1 MIKGIPVSEGYAI
14 GVVYQWRETQLDTS
28 KKRVKHVQSEIAFL
42 HETIEKTVIQLK
54 ELMVK
59 SKDFYGE
66 ETSKIFEA
74 HLLIAQDP
82 DMTSQIEAFIQKETC
97 NMLYALKTISD
108 QYIQMF
114 ENLNDEYLKE
124 RTLDIIDVRNRM
136 IRNALNLSPN
146 EMVLPKE
153 EMILI
158 ANELT
163 PSQIASL
170 DLKYVKGIITQIG
183 GKTSHSAIMS
193 KLVGLPAIMGVDDAF
208 KLLKPHTEII
218 MDGFT
223 GEIFA
228 DFNQETY
235 HTYLYKRDQY
245 FNYKESL
252 KALISEPTRSRDL
265 HTYLL
270 SGQIGSSRD
279 VNQVIENGADG
290 IGLFR
295 TEFLFINRTKS
306 PTEEEQFIEY
316 KSVLEMMGS
325 KPVVIRTID
334 LGGDKQTP
342 YLKIKSDL
350 NPSLGIRA
358 IRLSMYHQDVIYLQL
373 RALIRASVYGHL
385 KVMFPMVA
393 SIEDI
398 FMIKQWIED
407 IKNEFIVS
415 NIPYKDF
422 PVGIMI
428 EIPSAALMADDFAKH
443 VDFFSI
449 GTNDLIQYTFA
460 ADRTSEDLDYLYRPF
475 SPAIIRLIHM
485 TAKAAKENHIPV
497 SVCGEM
503 AADPLAVPLLLGMGI
518 DELSM
523 SPSQILKAKDFVLNH
538 HHSVFEY
545 AAEYVLKLTTEKEI
559 LKFLKDNFQT

>member
-14 GVVYQWRETQLDTS
+14 SFIYQWHEKVLDTS
-28 KKRVKHVQSEIAFL
+28 KKRVKDFKFEIDFL
-42 HETIEKTVIQLK
+42 HETIDKTILQLK
-54 ELMVK
+54 ELMNT
-59 SKDFYGE
+59 SKDIYGE

-74 HLLIAQDP
+74 HLLIAKDP
-82 DMTSQIEAFIQKETC
+82 EMTSQIEAFIKDKSC
-97 NMLYALKTISD
+97 NMLYALKMVSD
-108 QYIQMF
+108 QYIHMF
-114 ENLNDEYLKE
+114 ENLDDEYLKE
-124 RTLDIIDVRNRM
+124 RALDIIDVRNRM
-136 IRNALNLSPN
+136 IRNALNLSPD
-146 EMVLPKE
+146 EMVLPKQ
-153 EMILI
+153 EMILV
-158 ANELT
+158 AHELT

-170 DLKYVKGIITQIG
+170 DLTFVKGFITQVG

-193 KLVGLPAIMGVDDAF
+193 KLVGLPAIMGVEDAF
-208 KLLKPHTEII
+208 KSLKPNAEII
-218 MDGFT
+218 MDAFT
-223 GEIFA
+223 GEIYSEY
-228 DFNQETY
+228 DQETY
-235 HTYLYKRDQY
+235 HTYIYKRDNY
-245 FNYKESL
+245 LNYKESL
-252 KALISEPTRSRDL
+252 KALISEPTRSKDL

-279 VNQVIENGADG
+279 VSQVIENGADG

-295 TEFLFINRTKS
+295 TEFLFINRTTS
-306 PTEEEQFIEY
+306 PTEEEQFNEY

-342 YLKIKSDL
+342 YLKIKTDL

-358 IRLSMYHQDVIYLQL
+358 IRLSIYHQDVIYLQL
-373 RALIRASVYGHL
+373 RALIRASIYGNL

-398 FMIKQWIED
+398 FMVKQWIFD
-407 IKNEFIVS
+407 IQNEFKATH
-415 NIPYKDF
+415 IPYKDF
-422 PVGIMI
+422 PIGIMI
-428 EIPSAALMADDFAKH
+428 EIPSAALMADDFAKY

-460 ADRTSEDLDYLYRPF
+460 ADRTSQDLDYLYRPF
-475 SPAIIRLIHM
+475 SPAIIRLIDM
-485 TAKAAKENHIPV
+485 TVKAAKVNNIPV

-503 AADPLAVPLLLGMGI
+503 AADPLAVPLLLGMGV

-523 SPSQILKAKDFVLNH
+523 SPSQILKSKDFVLNH

-545 AAEYVLKLTTEKEI
+545 AAEYVLKLSTEKDI
-559 LKFLKDNFQT
+559 LKFLKDNFQS